1 MMSLERWFM
10 MTMAMGLGLLAVVAA
25 IHNHEIYYRLPK
37 ARLIE
42 DLGGR
47 NAVRIAYGVLGLT
60 FIGLGV
66 AIAWGRR

>member
-10 MTMAMGLGLLAVVAA
+10 MTVAMGLGLLAVVAA

-47 NAVRIAYGVLGLT
+47 NAVRIAYVILGLT

>member
-10 MTMAMGLGLLAVVAA
+10 MTVAMGLGLLAVVAA

-42 DLGGR
+42 ELGGR
-47 NAVRIAYGVLGLT
+47 NAVRIAYVILGLT

-66 AIAWGRR
+66 AIAWGLR

>member
-1 MMSLERWFM
+1 MSLEKWFM
-10 MTMAMGLGLLAVVAA
+10 MTVAIGLGLLAVLAA

-47 NAVRIAYGVLGLT
+47 NAVRVAYVILGLT

-66 AIAWGRR
+66 AIAWGGR

>member
-10 MTMAMGLGLLAVVAA
+10 MTVALGLGLLAVVAA

-47 NAVRIAYGVLGLT
+47 NAVRIAYVILGLA
-60 FIGLGV
+60 FLGLGV
-66 AIAWGRR
+66 AIAWGRW

>member
-1 MMSLERWFM
+1 M
-10 MTMAMGLGLLAVVAA
+10 MTVAIGLGLLAVIAA

-47 NAVRIAYGVLGLT
+47 NAVRVAYVILGLT

-66 AIAWGRR
+66 AIAWGGR

>member
-10 MTMAMGLGLLAVVAA
+10 MTVAMGLGLLAVVAA
-25 IHNHEIYYRLPK
+25 IHNHEIYHRLPK

-42 DLGGR
+42 DLGGP
-47 NAVRIAYGVLGLT
+47 NAVRIAYLILGLT

-66 AIAWGRR
+66 AIAWGCR